1 MILKISK
8 SLTTA
13 LLLAVSFNNS
23 YSANNIDIN
32 NIIAE
37 FRAGNHSQGH
47 KGSNY

>member
-23 YSANNIDIN
+23 YATNNIDISN
-32 NIIAE
+32 VIAQ
-37 FRAGNHSQGH
+37 FRAGND
-47 KGSNY
+47 